1 MKSFMGWVRNK
12 SMMLI
17 TYAVLLSLISVIF
30 VYKQQSL
37 IPGANV
43 YENKVV
49 ARVNNYEYPWKNA
62 VDAPYITSVWL
73 VTKTGVSTLRS
84 ARTISAIAS
93 VLSILLFFQLLRN
106 WLLSPGKAL
115 VGTVLFA
122 TSSWTLIIGRGAH
135 SATVGSFLLLLI
147 FTLGTRL
154 LFTTKP
160 FFDWL
165 FLIIATILALY
176 SPAIIWLVFLT
187 GVVSL
192 LHYKQRQRS
201 LPLKTWHKII
211 IALTALILLAPLVL
225 SLISHPAQG
234 LTLLGISSVA
244 HSIPELF
251 LNVSDAVK
259 AIFFI
264 NTSASPLGLGKTP
277 MLDIFSVFMFLL
289 GCYYFERR
297 LSLKR
302 SKMLFGG
309 LAIGLVVCTI
319 SGFDLMRLSL
329 LLPLVYIFIAAGIH
343 ESISRWL
350 AVFPRNPI
358 ARGLGVVVL
367 SVAIGFVAS
376 YHLDKMFIVRPGN
389 PEIRALYSVK

>member
-135 SATVGSFLLLLI
+135 SATVGSFLLQSH
-147 FTLGTRL
+147 
-154 LFTTKP
+154 
-160 FFDWL
+160 
-165 FLIIATILALY
+165 FLI
-176 SPAIIWLVFLT
+176 
-187 GVVSL
+187 G
-192 LHYKQRQRS
+192 
-201 LPLKTWHKII
+201 
-211 IALTALILLAPLVL
+211 
-225 SLISHPAQG
+225 
-234 LTLLGISSVA
+234 
-244 HSIPELF
+244 
-251 LNVSDAVK
+251 
-259 AIFFI
+259 
-264 NTSASPLGLGKTP
+264 
-277 MLDIFSVFMFLL
+277 
-289 GCYYFERR
+289 YF
-297 LSLKR
+297 
-302 SKMLFGG
+302 
-309 LAIGLVVCTI
+309 
-319 SGFDLMRLSL
+319 
-329 LLPLVYIFIAAGIH
+329 
-343 ESISRWL
+343 
-350 AVFPRNPI
+350 
-358 ARGLGVVVL
+358 
-367 SVAIGFVAS
+367 
-376 YHLDKMFIVRPGN
+376 
-389 PEIRALYSVK
+389 